1 MINTFSASYAFGV
14 FEAFYTSGYLNA
26 TAANISIVGAVQ
38 VFFLLASGFITG
50 PLFDRG
56 YFYHLLWTGAFLTCF
71 GQMMTSICKEYYQVL
86 LAQGICVGLGSGCL
100 FTPCVAILP
109 TYFSTRKLLANGIAA
124 TGGPFGG
131 IIFPLMF
138 RYLEPRIG
146 YGWAVRAIGLV
157 MFGTCGVMIAVLR
170 TRMVTANGK
179 KIFDWTVFRDLSFM
193 MFALAIFLGYAGI
206 LVPYF
211 YITNQA
217 LANADASSNA
227 AFALLLVANAGSVF
241 GRVIPGLLAD
251 KYGPLNILAPSS
263 VVCMV
268 LLWTWIPNNSVGG
281 LFTFAALYGFF
292 SGGFVSL
299 PPVTTVTL
307 SPSLVSVGARMGVVV
322 FCGGAGALLG
332 EPVAGYILRSTGS
345 YLGLKCFTAAC
356 LTGSTVLL
364 CAVRVAKTG
373 SHIWRKA

>member
-1 MINTFSASYAFGV
+1 MDSQVSLESGKQEPEDTQHGTTTHRTQHDALHPVVSLVLPAVPKSTQPIPNGGLKAWLQVLGVFFIGASYAFGV

-26 TAANISIVGAVQ
+26 TAASISIIGAVQ

-109 TYFSTRKLLANGIAA
+109 TYFSTRKLLASGIAA

-146 YGWAVRAIGLV
+146 YGWTVRAIGLV
-157 MFGTCGVMIAVLR
+157 MFGMCGVMIAVLR

-217 LANADASSNA
+217 LVNANASSNA

-251 KYGPLNILAPSS
+251 K
-263 VVCMV
+263 
-268 LLWTWIPNNSVGG
+268 
-281 LFTFAALYGFF
+281 
-292 SGGFVSL
+292 
-299 PPVTTVTL
+299 
-307 SPSLVSVGARMGVVV
+307 
-322 FCGGAGALLG
+322 
-332 EPVAGYILRSTGS
+332 
-345 YLGLKCFTAAC
+345 
-356 LTGSTVLL
+356 
-364 CAVRVAKTG
+364 
-373 SHIWRKA
+373 

>member
-1 MINTFSASYAFGV
+1 
-14 FEAFYTSGYLNA
+14 
-26 TAANISIVGAVQ
+26 
-38 VFFLLASGFITG
+38 
-50 PLFDRG
+50 
-56 YFYHLLWTGAFLTCF
+56 
-71 GQMMTSICKEYYQVL
+71 
-86 LAQGICVGLGSGCL
+86 
-100 FTPCVAILP
+100 
-109 TYFSTRKLLANGIAA
+109 
-124 TGGPFGG
+124 
-131 IIFPLMF
+131 
-138 RYLEPRIG
+138 
-146 YGWAVRAIGLV
+146 
-157 MFGTCGVMIAVLR
+157 MIAVLR
-170 TRMVTANGK
+170 TRLVTANGK
-179 KIFDWTVFRDLSFM
+179 KIFDWTVFSDLSFV

-217 LANADASSNA
+217 LADANASSNA

-251 KYGPLNILAPSS
+251 KYGPLNILAPPS

-268 LLWTWIPNNSVGG
+268 LLWTWIPNNSLGG
-281 LFTFAALYGFF
+281 LFAFAALYGFF

-307 SPSLVSVGARMGVVV
+307 SPSLLSVGARMGVVV

-332 EPVAGYILRSTGS
+332 EPIVGYILRSTGS
-345 YLGLKCFTAAC
+345 YLGLMCFAAAC

-373 SHIWRKA
+373 SHMWRKP